1 MDFLDSLPTM
11 SISEMRKYL
20 NDNQVQETAQSKQEL
35 MEQVSEVLLS
45 QLMVDELVIQDTDE
59 SIVTKTN
66 SDTSSDTIPDTI
78 REETNLSPEPP
89 IQDINPTPNQNNF
102 TLERSLQDEEYQEC
116 VRIDSLKE
124 MYQRIDSLKEMSQE
138 PEFEELS
145 PRSLRQQRLNYYN
158 Q

>member
-20 NDNQVQETAQSKQEL
+20 NDNQVQETAQSKEEL

-45 QLMVDELVIQDTDE
+45 QLMVDELAIQDTDE
-59 SIVTKTN
+59 SILTKTN
-66 SDTSSDTIPDTI
+66 SDTFPDKFPDTI
-78 REETNLSPEPP
+78 REETNSSTETL
-89 IQDINPTPNQNNF
+89 IQDINPTPNPTNF
-102 TLERSLQDEEYQEC
+102 TLERSLQDEEYKEC
-116 VRIDSLKE
+116 V
-124 MYQRIDSLKEMSQE
+124 RIDSLKEMSQE

>member
-20 NDNQVQETAQSKQEL
+20 NDNQVQETAQSKEEL

-45 QLMVDELVIQDTDE
+45 QLMVDELVIEETED

-66 SDTSSDTIPDTI
+66 SDTISDTI
-78 REETNLSPEPP
+78 REETNISTGPP
-89 IQDINPTPNQNNF
+89 IQDINPTPNPTNF
-102 TLERSLQDEEYQEC
+102 TLERSLQDEEYREC

-124 MYQRIDSLKEMSQE
+124 MSQRIDSLKEMSQE

>member
-20 NDNQVQETAQSKQEL
+20 TDNHVQETAQSKEEL
-35 MEQVSEVLLS
+35 IEQVSEVLLS
-45 QLMVDELVIQDTDE
+45 QLMVDELSIQETETPISGNTEGD
-59 SIVTKTN
+59 
-66 SDTSSDTIPDTI
+66 SST
-78 REETNLSPEPP
+78 ETPVHSE
-89 IQDINPTPNQNNF
+89 TNQNNF
-102 TLERSLQDEEYQEC
+102 TLERSLQDKEYEEC

-124 MYQRIDSLKEMSQE
+124 MSQRIDSLKEMSQE

>member
-124 MYQRIDSLKEMSQE
+124 MSQRIDSLKEMSQE

-145 PRSLRQQRLNYYN
+145 PRSLRQQRLNYYK

>member
-20 NDNQVQETAQSKQEL
+20 NDNQVQETAQSKEEL

-45 QLMVDELVIQDTDE
+45 QLMVDELAIQDTDE
-59 SIVTKTN
+59 SILTKTN
-66 SDTSSDTIPDTI
+66 SDTI
-78 REETNLSPEPP
+78 REETNSSTETL
-89 IQDINPTPNQNNF
+89 IQDINPTPNPTNF
-102 TLERSLQDEEYQEC
+102 TLERSLQDEEYKEC
-116 VRIDSLKE
+116 V
-124 MYQRIDSLKEMSQE
+124 RIDSLKEMSQE

>member
-1 MDFLDSLPTM
+1 M

-20 NDNQVQETAQSKQEL
+20 NDNQVQETAQSKEEL

-66 SDTSSDTIPDTI
+66 SDTSSDTSSDPSG
-78 REETNLSPEPP
+78 ETNLSPEPP
-89 IQDINPTPNQNNF
+89 IQDINPTPNQSNF
-102 TLERSLQDEEYQEC
+102 TLERSLQDKEYQEC

-124 MYQRIDSLKEMSQE
+124 MSQRIDSLKEMSQE